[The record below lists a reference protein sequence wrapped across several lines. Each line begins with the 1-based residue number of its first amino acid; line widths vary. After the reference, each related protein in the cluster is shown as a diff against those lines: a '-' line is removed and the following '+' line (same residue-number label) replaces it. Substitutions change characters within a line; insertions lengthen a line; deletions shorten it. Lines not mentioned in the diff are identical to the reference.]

1 MGDLKI
7 ENLQHVPVSNNG
19 NVKQKGSAE
28 FAEVMKG
35 AINNV
40 DKMEREANRSIVGL
54 LQGKADIHETM
65 VAIQKA
71 DISMRLLLTI
81 RNKVID
87 AYREIMR
94 MQF

>member
-65 VAIQKA
+65 IAIQKA